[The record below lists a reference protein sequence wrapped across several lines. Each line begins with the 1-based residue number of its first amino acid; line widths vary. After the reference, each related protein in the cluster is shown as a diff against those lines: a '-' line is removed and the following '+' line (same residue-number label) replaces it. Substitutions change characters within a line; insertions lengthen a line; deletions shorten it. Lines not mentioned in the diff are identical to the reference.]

1 MLSICAKSESE
12 DHFVQLIFEEVLNV
26 KLNDYTDIVNLDV
39 DSLDLI
45 NIFFKLESDLGII
58 ISNEEVNEYDLTNSE
73 NLLEFLKKKISK

>member
-1 MLSICAKSESE
+1 MGKKI
-12 DHFVQLIFEEVLNV
+12 QLIFEEVMNV

>member
-1 MLSICAKSESE
+1 M
-12 DHFVQLIFEEVLNV
+12 NV

-73 NLLEFLKKKISK
+73 NLLEFLKNKISK

>member
-1 MLSICAKSESE
+1 M
-12 DHFVQLIFEEVLNV
+12 NV

-58 ISNEEVNEYDLTNSE
+58 ISNEEVNEFDLTNSE
-73 NLLEFLKKKISK
+73 NLLEFLKNKISK

>member
-1 MLSICAKSESE
+1 MEKKI
-12 DHFVQLIFEEVLNV
+12 QLIFEEVMNV

-58 ISNEEVNEYDLTNSE
+58 ISNEEVNEYDLTNSK